1 MYRELDMTGPGVWR
15 RALVAVGVIGAVV
28 VLAGCSHGPD
38 PKAQR
43 DGMVAATTAVI
54 KTVTDLTAM
63 PEPAVL
69 DDAAKPIDCPGSGHR
84 YQYIAYGVT
93 DKFANEGGAD
103 ARLDAVTTLVS
114 GASMRV
120 PGGREYFTRSQE
132 VLLVEN
138 GDGPRQLVYF
148 VDKGSE
154 AGVILTVDYMSSK
167 DGQVLVR
174 FAGATAC
181 E

>member
-1 MYRELDMTGPGVWR
+1 MYRELDMTGSGVWR
-15 RALVAVGVIGAVV
+15 RVLVAVGVIGSVA

-69 DDAAKPIDCPGSGHR
+69 DDATKPIACPSGEAQHR
-84 YQYIAYGVT
+84 YIAYGVT
-93 DKFANEGGAD
+93 DKFANDPEAHRRLGDLGVLVVGASTRGPGGAD
-103 ARLDAVTTLVS
+103 YYAGFVDVAT
-114 GASMRV
+114 A
-120 PGGREYFTRSQE
+120 
-132 VLLVEN
+132 EN
-138 GDGPRQLVYF
+138 GVGPRQKVFF
-148 VDKGSE
+148 VETGPGAGST
-154 AGVILTVDYMSSK
+154 LTVDLVPGA
-167 DGQVLVR
+167 DGAIAVR

-181 E
+181 G